1 MNKPLLKG
9 GGVFKINLMIKIT
22 SFILSISLFLTSC
35 SNAPKKTAPS
45 PKSYSSDVESEFNS
59 IEYSQKDILNYY
71 RKLREQNWSKYRSDG
86 KPTPSRPKEKRYQV
100 VKPRKKLVPAP
111 IPQATPLAPE
121 AIKEL
126 NIEMTQHMSF
136 YCIKNR
142 KSSRFENKADCT
154 AFTEDA
160 MNTCNKNYPIISNRS
175 IVRCL
180 KSKLR

>member
-22 SFILSISLFLTSC
+22 SLLFSISLFLVSC
-35 SNAPKKTAPS
+35 SHTPKKTAPS

-59 IEYSQKDILNYY
+59 IENSQKDILNYY
-71 RKLREQNWSKYRSDG
+71 RKLREQNWGNYKTDAKR
-86 KPTPSRPKEKRYQV
+86 TPHRPEKKRYQV
-100 VKPRKKLVPAP
+100 IKPRKNLVPAP

-121 AIKEL
+121 AIEEL
-126 NIEMTQHMSF
+126 NIEMTQHMAF

-142 KSSRFENKADCT
+142 KSSRFENKAECT

-160 MNTCNKNYPIISNRS
+160 MNSCQKNYPVISNRS

>member
-71 RKLREQNWSKYRSDG
+71 RKLREQ
-86 KPTPSRPKEKRYQV
+86 
-100 VKPRKKLVPAP
+100 LVPAP